1 MDGIMLEVKP
11 FAHVNGIK
19 KATQNLMGSVHV
31 SEDACNN
38 NLEFVI

>member
-1 MDGIMLEVKP
+1 MDGILLEVKP
-11 FAHVNGIK
+11 FAHVIGIK
-19 KATQNLMGSVHV
+19 KATQNLMGLVHV

>member
-1 MDGIMLEVKP
+1 MDAIMLEVEP

-38 NLEFVI
+38 NMESVI

>member
-1 MDGIMLEVKP
+1 MDGMMLEVKP

-19 KATQNLMGSVHV
+19 KSTKNLMGSIHV

-38 NLEFVI
+38 NMEL

>member
-1 MDGIMLEVKP
+1 MHGIMLEVKP
-11 FAHVNGIK
+11 FAHVDGIK
-19 KATQNLMGSVHV
+19 KATQNLMELVHV